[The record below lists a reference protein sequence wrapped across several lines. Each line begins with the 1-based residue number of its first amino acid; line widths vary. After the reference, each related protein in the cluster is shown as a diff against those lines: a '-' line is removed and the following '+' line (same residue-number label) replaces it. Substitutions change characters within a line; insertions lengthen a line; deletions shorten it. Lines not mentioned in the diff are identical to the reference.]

1 METQDKAAILAQGI
15 ANARKIMEKV
25 EINTGG
31 TKMSQQPEI
40 NRAMYADEADDREP
54 VYLSEAE
61 VAARTRTAGG
71 SIPKNNMKNLSTSK
85 MPKEILQSFIEN
97 PIVDPTVPFG
107 MDSLMEKVAQAQP
120 KMKQIQEAVQQYDKP
135 VQKQQP
141 TAAPVMDV
149 QLIEYIIKKTVETVL
164 EEQAKKTSIDENF
177 QIKIGNKV
185 FGGKLNVLKENN
197 NNNNNKSVK
206 K

>member
-1 METQDKAAILAQGI
+1 MDNQDKAAILAQGI
-15 ANARKIMEKV
+15 AKAREVMQKV

-31 TKMSQQPEI
+31 TSMNQQPQI
-40 NRAMYADEADDREP
+40 NRTMYSDDAPEREP
-54 VYLSEAE
+54 EYLSEADM
-61 VAARTRTAGG
+61 VARTRAAGG
-71 SIPKNNMKNLSTSK
+71 NTPKNTMKNLSTSK

-97 PIVDPTVPFG
+97 PIVDPTIPFG

-120 KMKQIQEAVQQYDKP
+120 KMKQIQENVQQYDKP
-135 VQKQQP
+135 IQKQQQP
-141 TAAPVMDV
+141 TTAPVMDV

-177 QIKIGNKV
+177 QIKIGDKV

-197 NNNNNKSVK
+197 NKTTK

>member
-1 METQDKAAILAQGI
+1 METEDKASILARGI

-25 EINTGG
+25 EVNTGG
-31 TKMSQQPEI
+31 TRMTQQPEI
-40 NRAMYADEADDREP
+40 NRAMYADDSDDREP

-71 SIPKNNMKNLSTSK
+71 STPKNTMKNLSTSK

-97 PIVDPTVPFG
+97 PIVDPTVPVG

-120 KMKQIQEAVQQYDKP
+120 KMKQIQETVQPQNRP
-135 VQKQQP
+135 NQQQP
-141 TAAPVMDV
+141 AAPAAAPVMDV

-177 QIKIGNKV
+177 QIKIGDKV

-197 NNNNNKSVK
+197 NKASK

>member
-1 METQDKAAILAQGI
+1 MDNQDKAAILAQGI
-15 ANARKIMEKV
+15 AKAREVMQKV
-25 EINTGG
+25 EANTGG
-31 TKMSQQPEI
+31 TKMTNQPEI
-40 NRAMYADEADDREP
+40 NRAMYADESQEREP

-61 VAARTRTAGG
+61 VAARTRSVGG
-71 SIPKNNMKNLSTSK
+71 PKQTNTMKNLSTSK

-97 PIVDPTVPFG
+97 PIVDPTVPVG
-107 MDSLMEKVAQAQP
+107 MDNLMEQVAKTQP
-120 KMKQIQEAVQQYDKP
+120 KMKQIDEIAQPRTVAPTQQ
-135 VQKQQP
+135 VV
-141 TAAPVMDV
+141 APVMDT

-177 QIKIGNKV
+177 QIKIGDKT

-197 NNNNNKSVK
+197 K

>member
-1 METQDKAAILAQGI
+1 METEDKASILARGI

-25 EINTGG
+25 EVNTGG
-31 TKMSQQPEI
+31 TRMTQQPEI
-40 NRAMYADEADDREP
+40 NRAMYADDSDDREP

-71 SIPKNNMKNLSTSK
+71 SIPKNTMKNLSTSK

-97 PIVDPTVPFG
+97 PIVDPTVPVG

-120 KMKQIQEAVQQYDKP
+120 KVKQIQETVQPQSRP
-135 VQKQQP
+135 IQQQAAP
-141 TAAPVMDV
+141 AAAPVMDV

-177 QIKIGNKV
+177 QIKIGDKV

-197 NNNNNKSVK
+197 NKASK

>member
-1 METQDKAAILAQGI
+1 MDNQDKAAILAQGI
-15 ANARKIMEKV
+15 AKAREVMQKV
-25 EINTGG
+25 EANTGG
-31 TKMSQQPEI
+31 LKMTSQPEI
-40 NRAMYADEADDREP
+40 NRAMYADEAQEREP

-61 VAARTRTAGG
+61 VAARTRSVGG
-71 SIPKNNMKNLSTSK
+71 PKQTNTMKNLSTSK

-97 PIVDPTVPFG
+97 PIVDPTVPVG
-107 MDSLMEKVAQAQP
+107 MDSLMEQVAKTQP
-120 KMKQIQEAVQQYDKP
+120 KMKQIEEIAQPRTVTPVQQ
-135 VQKQQP
+135 QM
-141 TAAPVMDV
+141 AAPVMDT

-177 QIKIGNKV
+177 QIKIGDKT

-197 NNNNNKSVK
+197 K

>member
-1 METQDKAAILAQGI
+1 MDNQDKAAILAQGI
-15 ANARKIMEKV
+15 AKAREVMQKV
-25 EINTGG
+25 EANTGG
-31 TKMSQQPEI
+31 TKMTNQPEI
-40 NRAMYADEADDREP
+40 NRAMYADDAQEREP

-61 VAARTRTAGG
+61 VAAKTRSAGG
-71 SIPKNNMKNLSTSK
+71 PTTKNNMKNLSTSK

-97 PIVDPTVPFG
+97 PIVDPTVPVG
-107 MDSLMEKVAQAQP
+107 MDSLMEQVAKAQP
-120 KMKQIQEAVQQYDKP
+120 KMKQVEEIAQQRVNTQAPVQQ
-135 VQKQQP
+135 V
-141 TAAPVMDV
+141 AAPVLDT

-177 QIKIGNKV
+177 QIKIGDKV

-197 NNNNNKSVK
+197 NKTTK

>member
-1 METQDKAAILAQGI
+1 METEDKASILARGI

-25 EINTGG
+25 EVNTGG
-31 TKMSQQPEI
+31 TRMTQQPEI
-40 NRAMYADEADDREP
+40 NRAMYADDSDDREP

-71 SIPKNNMKNLSTSK
+71 STPKNTMKNLSTSK

-97 PIVDPTVPFG
+97 PIVDPTVPVG

-120 KMKQIQEAVQQYDKP
+120 KMKQIQETVQPQNRP
-135 VQKQQP
+135 IQQQP
-141 TAAPVMDV
+141 AAPAAAPAMDV

-177 QIKIGNKV
+177 QIKIGDKV

-197 NNNNNKSVK
+197 NKASK

>member
-1 METQDKAAILAQGI
+1 METEDKASILARGI

-25 EINTGG
+25 EVNTGG
-31 TKMSQQPEI
+31 TRMTQQPEI
-40 NRAMYADEADDREP
+40 NRAMYADDSDDREP

-97 PIVDPTVPFG
+97 PIVDPTVPVG

-120 KMKQIQEAVQQYDKP
+120 KMKQIQETVQQP
-135 VQKQQP
+135 SKQTAQP
-141 TAAPVMDV
+141 TAASPVMDV

-177 QIKIGNKV
+177 QIKIGDKV

-197 NNNNNKSVK
+197 NKTSK